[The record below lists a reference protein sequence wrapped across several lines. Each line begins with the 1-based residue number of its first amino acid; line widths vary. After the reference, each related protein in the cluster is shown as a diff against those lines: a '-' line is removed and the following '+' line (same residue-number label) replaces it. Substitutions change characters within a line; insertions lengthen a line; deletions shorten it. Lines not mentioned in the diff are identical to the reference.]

1 MSRKLTVIILIA
13 AVALALSATGCA
25 EEKIYVDYDLYGERT
40 YGVEISEAENYC
52 IFTPQAEGAEWA
64 FLFYLGTAMLVANYD
79 DILTEIAATGITVV
93 VSPNPFPDIFY
104 DETEKA
110 YSLTEAKK
118 FFIGG
123 HSQGGGAAVRR
134 ACENPTSTYGCVLYS
149 PLISN
154 DFTLAD
160 KDLPVLFFEAEND
173 KVLSSSMKTAAK
185 ERMSESCEFIFLE
198 GANHMVYGTK
208 EFFADGEN
216 DVPKADTQAK
226 TVSETVRFFR
236 SVIRGK

>member
-1 MSRKLTVIILIA
+1 MKKIIIAVTVMAILFLVA
-13 AVALALSATGCA
+13 AATGCN
-25 EEKIYVDYDLYGERT
+25 EEKTVVDYSLYGEKT
-40 YGVEISEAENYC
+40 YEVGISEEEGYR
-52 IFTPQAEGAEWA
+52 IFRPKAEGAEWA

-79 DILTEIAATGITVV
+79 DILTEIAATGMTVV
-93 VSPNPFPDIFY
+93 VSPNPFPDVFY

-110 YSLTEAKK
+110 YSLTDAKK

-173 KVLSSSMKTAAK
+173 KVLSSSMK
-185 ERMSESCEFIFLE
+185 SESKKRMNENCEYIFLE